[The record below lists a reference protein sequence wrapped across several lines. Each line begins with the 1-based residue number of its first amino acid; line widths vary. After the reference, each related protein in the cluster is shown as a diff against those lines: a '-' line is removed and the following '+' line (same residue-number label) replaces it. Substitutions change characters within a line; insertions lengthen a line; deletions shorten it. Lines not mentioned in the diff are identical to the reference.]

1 MKILAFAIL
10 LFGFGL
16 FIDAAIEQNSGHAK
30 AYSPGRSVSLIDVHR
45 DQHPVEF
52 KGIMTYQWIRAALCV
67 GAGYF
72 LLSWVK
78 RADSLDPLI
87 SK

>member
-10 LFGFGL
+10 LFGCGL
-16 FIDAAIEQNSGHAK
+16 FIDAGLEQYSGHAR
-30 AYSPGRSVSLIDVHR
+30 AYPPRRSISLIDVHR
-45 DQHPVEF
+45 DQKPSEF
-52 KGIMTYQWIRAALCV
+52 KSIMTYQWIRAALCV

-72 LLSWVK
+72 LLSWVR
-78 RADSLDPLI
+78 RADSLDPLA